1 MTNEEL
7 ILERLDR
14 IENRIGPLAE
24 SAMSIKEF
32 KDDLLAMSQ
41 PVAKTLIKELED
53 VESAFQLEDLATLS
67 KRMLRSVKHIIYALE
82 QLENIID
89 FVTTIEPVLRLM
101 VPQLIEY
108 LNGLEQRGIFRI
120 IKATYDIR
128 AKIATA
134 YTAEDIDQIGDGLVA
149 LLGLAKKSSDPQFIE
164 LLENLAE
171 IGANLDLSKSR
182 DIGPFGFFSACSG
195 AESKRGLGVLLELTK
210 AMGDLKTSALV
221 PTSDVTK
228 KML

>member
-14 IENRIGPLAE
+14 IESQIAPLSE
-24 SAMSIKEF
+24 TAMSMTELKN
-32 KDDLLAMSQ
+32 DLMAMAQ
-41 PVAKTLIKELED
+41 PLSRSLIKDLES
-53 VESAFQLEDLATLS
+53 VESAFQLEDLGVLS
-67 KRMLRSVKHIIYALE
+67 KRMLRSVKHIIYALD

-108 LNGLEQRGIFRI
+108 LNGLEERGVFRI
-120 IKATYDIR
+120 IKATYDVR
-128 AKIATA
+128 AKIATE

-149 LLGLAKKSSDPQFIE
+149 LLGLAKKSSDPQFIK

-171 IGANLDLSKSR
+171 VGTSLDLSKSK
-182 DIGPFGFFSACSG
+182 DVGPFGFFSACSG

-210 AMGDLKTSALV
+210 AMGDLKTSGF
-221 PTSDVTK
+221 PSQPEQ
-228 KML
+228 

>member
-14 IENRIGPLAE
+14 IESQIAPLSE
-24 SAMSIKEF
+24 TAMSMTELKN
-32 KDDLLAMSQ
+32 DLMAMAQ
-41 PVAKTLIKELED
+41 PVSRSLIKDLES
-53 VESAFQLEDLATLS
+53 VESAFQMEDLGVLS
-67 KRMLRSVKHIIYALE
+67 KRMLRSVKHIIYALD

-108 LNGLEQRGIFRI
+108 LNGLEERGVFRI

-128 AKIATA
+128 AKIATE

-149 LLGLAKKSSDPQFIE
+149 LLGLAKKSSDPQFIK

-171 IGANLDLSKSR
+171 VGTSLDLSKSK
-182 DIGPFGFFSACSG
+182 DVGPFGFFSACSG

-210 AMGDLKTSALV
+210 AMGDLKTSGF
-221 PTSDVTK
+221 PSQPEQ
-228 KML
+228 

>member
-14 IENRIGPLAE
+14 IESQIAPLSE
-24 SAMSIKEF
+24 TAMSMTELKN
-32 KDDLLAMSQ
+32 DLMAMAQ
-41 PVAKTLIKELED
+41 PVSRSLIKDLES
-53 VESAFQLEDLATLS
+53 VESAFQLEDLGVLS
-67 KRMLRSVKHIIYALE
+67 KRMLRSVKHIIYALD

-108 LNGLEQRGIFRI
+108 LNGLEERGVFRI

-128 AKIATA
+128 AKIARE

-149 LLGLAKKSSDPQFIE
+149 LLGLAKKSSDPQFIK

-171 IGANLDLSKSR
+171 VGTSLDLSKSK
-182 DIGPFGFFSACSG
+182 DVGPFGFFSACSG

-210 AMGDLKTSALV
+210 AMGDLKTSGF
-221 PTSDVTK
+221 PSQPEQ
-228 KML
+228 

>member
-14 IENRIGPLAE
+14 IESQIAPLSE
-24 SAMSIKEF
+24 TAMSMTELKN
-32 KDDLLAMSQ
+32 DLMAMAQ
-41 PVAKTLIKELED
+41 PVSRSLIKDLES
-53 VESAFQLEDLATLS
+53 VESAFQLEDLGVLS
-67 KRMLRSVKHIIYALE
+67 KRMLRSVKHIIYALD

-108 LNGLEQRGIFRI
+108 LNGLEERGVFRI

-128 AKIATA
+128 AKIATE

-149 LLGLAKKSSDPQFIE
+149 LLGLAKKSSDPQFIK

-171 IGANLDLSKSR
+171 VGTSLDLSKSK
-182 DIGPFGFFSACSG
+182 DVGPFGFFSACSG

-210 AMGDLKTSALV
+210 AMGDLKTSGF
-221 PTSDVTK
+221 PSQPEQ
-228 KML
+228 

>member
-14 IENRIGPLAE
+14 IESRIDPLAE
-24 SAMSIKEF
+24 SAMSMKEF

-41 PVAKTLIKELED
+41 PVSKTLIKELED
-53 VESAFQLEDLATLS
+53 VESAFQLEDLAVLS
-67 KRMLRSVKHIIYALE
+67 KRILRSVKHIIYSLE

-101 VPQLIEY
+101 VPQLIDY
-108 LNGLEQRGIFRI
+108 LNGLEQRGVFRI

-134 YTAEDIDQIGDGLVA
+134 YTAEDIEQIGDGLVA
-149 LLGLAKKSSDPQFIE
+149 LLGIAKKMSDPNLLK

-171 IGANLDLSKSR
+171 VGTNLDLTKSK
-182 DIGPFGFFSACSG
+182 DVGAFGFFSACSG
-195 AESKRGLGVLLELTK
+195 PESKRGLGVLMELTK

-221 PTSDVTK
+221 STSEQ
-228 KML
+228 

>member
-14 IENRIGPLAE
+14 IESQIAPLSE
-24 SAMSIKEF
+24 TAMSMTELKN
-32 KDDLLAMSQ
+32 DLMAMAQ
-41 PVAKTLIKELED
+41 PVSRSLIKDLES
-53 VESAFQLEDLATLS
+53 VESAFQLEDLGVLS
-67 KRMLRSVKHIIYALE
+67 KRMLRSIKHIIYALD

-108 LNGLEQRGIFRI
+108 LNGLEERGVFRI

-128 AKIATA
+128 AKIATE

-149 LLGLAKKSSDPQFIE
+149 LLGLAKKSSDPQFIK

-171 IGANLDLSKSR
+171 VGTSLDLSKSK
-182 DIGPFGFFSACSG
+182 DVGPFGFFSACSG

-210 AMGDLKTSALV
+210 AMGDLKTSGF
-221 PTSDVTK
+221 PSQPEQ
-228 KML
+228 

>member
-14 IENRIGPLAE
+14 IESRIDPLAE
-24 SAMSIKEF
+24 TAMSMKEF
-32 KDDLLAMSQ
+32 KNDLMAMAQ
-41 PVAKTLIKELED
+41 PVSKSLIKELES
-53 VESAFQLEDLATLS
+53 VESAFQLEDLGVLS
-67 KRMLRSVKHIIYALE
+67 KRMLRSVKHIIYSLD

-101 VPQLIEY
+101 VPQLIAY
-108 LNGLEQRGIFRI
+108 LNGLEESGVFRI

-134 YTAEDIDQIGDGLVA
+134 YTAEDIEQIGDGLVA
-149 LLGLAKKSSDPQFIE
+149 LLGVAKKLSDPQLAT

-171 IGANLDLSKSR
+171 VGASVDLAKSK
-182 DIGPFGFFSACSG
+182 DVGPFGFFSACSG
-195 AESKRGLGVLLELTK
+195 PESKRGLGVLLELTK
-210 AMGDLKTSALV
+210 AMGDLKTSSL
-221 PTSDVTK
+221 TSQPEQ
-228 KML
+228 

>member
-14 IENRIGPLAE
+14 IESRIAPLAE
-24 SAMSIKEF
+24 SAMSMKEF
-32 KDDLLAMSQ
+32 KDDLFAMSQ
-41 PVAKTLIKELED
+41 PVSKRLIEELED
-53 VESAFQLEDLATLS
+53 VESAFQLEDLAALA
-67 KRMLRSVKHIIYALE
+67 KRMLRSVKHIIYTLE
-82 QLENIID
+82 QLENVID

-108 LNGLEQRGIFRI
+108 LNDLEQRGVFRI

-149 LLGLAKKSSDPQFIE
+149 LLGITEKMSDPQFKQ
-164 LLENLAE
+164 LLENLADL
-171 IGANLDLSKSR
+171 GAGLDLSKSK
-182 DIGPFGFFSACSG
+182 DVGAWGFFTACSNS
-195 AESKRGLGVLLELTK
+195 ETKRGLGVLLELTK
-210 AMGDLKTSALV
+210 AMGHLKTTAAASV
-221 PTSDVTK
+221 SE
-228 KML
+228 

>member
-14 IENRIGPLAE
+14 IESQIAPLSE
-24 SAMSIKEF
+24 TAMSMTELKN
-32 KDDLLAMSQ
+32 DLMAMAQ
-41 PVAKTLIKELED
+41 PLSRSLIKDLES
-53 VESAFQLEDLATLS
+53 VESAFQLEDLGVLS
-67 KRMLRSVKHIIYALE
+67 KRMLRSVKHIIYALD

-108 LNGLEQRGIFRI
+108 LNGLEERGVFRI

-128 AKIATA
+128 AKIATE

-149 LLGLAKKSSDPQFIE
+149 LLGLAKKSSDPQFIK

-171 IGANLDLSKSR
+171 VGTSLDLSKSK
-182 DIGPFGFFSACSG
+182 DVGPFGFFSACSG

-210 AMGDLKTSALV
+210 AMGDLKTSGF
-221 PTSDVTK
+221 PSQPEQ
-228 KML
+228 

>member
-14 IENRIGPLAE
+14 IEGRLAPLAE
-24 SAMSIKEF
+24 SAESMKEF

-41 PVAKTLIKELED
+41 PVSKRLIKELED
-53 VESAFQLEDLATLS
+53 VESAFQLEDLATLT
-67 KRMLRSVKHIIYALE
+67 KRMLRSVKHIIYSLE

-89 FVTTIEPVLRLM
+89 FVTTAEPVLRLM

-108 LNGLEQRGIFRI
+108 LNDLEQRGVFRI

-134 YTAEDIDQIGDGLVA
+134 YTAEDIDRIGDGLVA
-149 LLGLAKKSSDPQFIE
+149 LLGITEKMSDPQLKKLF
-164 LLENLAE
+164 ENLADL
-171 IGANLDLSKSR
+171 GASLDLSKSK
-182 DIGPFGFFSACSG
+182 DVGAWGFFSACSKTE
-195 AESKRGLGVLLELTK
+195 AKRGLGVLLELTK
-210 AMGDLKTSALV
+210 SMGHLKTRAAAPVSEH
-221 PTSDVTK
+221 
-228 KML
+228 

>member
-14 IENRIGPLAE
+14 IEKQIAPLSE
-24 SAMSIKEF
+24 TAMSMTEF
-32 KDDLLAMSQ
+32 KNDLMAMAQ
-41 PVAKTLIKELED
+41 PVSKSLIKDLES
-53 VESAFQLEDLATLS
+53 VESAFQVEDLGALT
-67 KRMLRSVKHIIYALE
+67 KRMLRSVKHIIYSLD

-89 FVTTIEPVLRLM
+89 FVTTLEPVLRLM
-101 VPQLIEY
+101 VPQLIAY
-108 LNGLEQRGIFRI
+108 LNGLEERGVFRI

-149 LLGLAKKSSDPQFIE
+149 LFGIAKKLSDPQLVA
-164 LLENLAE
+164 LLENFAEAGTSVDLAQ
-171 IGANLDLSKSR
+171 SK

-195 AESKRGLGVLLELTK
+195 TEAKRGLGVLMELTK
-210 AMGDLKTSALV
+210 AMGNLKTEAIAAPSEH
-221 PTSDVTK
+221 
-228 KML
+228 

>member
-14 IENRIGPLAE
+14 IESRIDPLAE
-24 SAMSIKEF
+24 SALSMKEF
-32 KDDLLAMSQ
+32 KNDLLALSQ
-41 PVAKTLIKELED
+41 PISKSLIKELED
-53 VESAFQLEDLATLS
+53 VESSFQLEDLIALS
-67 KRMLRSVKHIIYALE
+67 KRMLRSVKHIIFALE

-89 FVTTIEPVLRLM
+89 FVTTLEPVLRLV

-108 LNGLEQRGIFRI
+108 LNGLEQRGVFRI

-149 LLGLAKKSSDPQFIE
+149 LLGLAKKSSDPQFIQ
-164 LLENLAE
+164 LLENLTE
-171 IGANLDLSKSR
+171 IGASLDLSKSK

-195 AESKRGLGVLLELTK
+195 PESKRGLGVLLELTK
-210 AMGDLKTSALV
+210 AMGDLKTGSIAHQ
-221 PTSDVTK
+221 PEQ
-228 KML
+228 

>member
-14 IENRIGPLAE
+14 IEHRIEPLAE
-24 SAMSIKEF
+24 SALSMKEF

-41 PVAKTLIKELED
+41 PISKSLIKELED
-53 VESAFQLEDLATLS
+53 VESSFQLEDLAVLS
-67 KRMLRSVKHIIYALE
+67 KRTLRSVKHIIYALE

-108 LNGLEQRGIFRI
+108 LNGLEQRGVFRI

-149 LLGLAKKSSDPQFIE
+149 LLGLAKKSSDPQFIK
-164 LLENLAE
+164 LLENFAE
-171 IGANLDLSKSR
+171 IGASLDLSKSK
-182 DIGPFGFFSACSG
+182 DVGPFGFFSACSG
-195 AESKRGLGVLLELTK
+195 TESKRGLGVLLELTK
-210 AMGDLKTSALV
+210 AMGDLKTSSQ
-221 PTSDVTK
+221 TSHS
-228 KML
+228 